1 MCNMHISPRW
11 VPSDIFYSDL
21 YHERFWVKPSW
32 IHFRGTMIRH
42 VKGLS
47 LSLPSVNMPSFSMV
61 IMIKTALAIVKR
73 MDGWSWMTVSKS
85 WGCGRSLALHL
96 CVRVPGEELHAGLPA
111 FRGTWVG
118 VRGPIRWAGCL
129 FPWEW
134 VSPIF
139 CFLGGYISLSTQ
151 FCLTSLLFTLRMAF
165 SRKPQ
170 SHYKPYFPFQSRGLE
185 P

>member
-21 YHERFWVKPSW
+21 YHERFWVKPPW

-129 FPWEW
+129 
-134 VSPIF
+134 VSLGMGF
-139 CFLGGYISLSTQ
+139 SCFLFSGRLHQSEYPV
-151 FCLTSLLFTLRMAF
+151 LFDF
-165 SRKPQ
+165 FVIYPQ
-170 SHYKPYFPFQSRGLE
+170 DGFF
-185 P
+185 